1 MSIFISIFTYL
12 PSILAFFVIFS
23 LLIFV
28 HEFGHFIMAKRA
40 GIYVQEFGLG
50 LPPRIFGKKYG
61 ETIYSLNAI
70 PFGGFV
76 RLLGEDA
83 RDSKALKNPRSF
95 VNKSI
100 SARVKVIVAGVS
112 MNFLLA
118 FILLDIGF
126 TFGIEPLIVN
136 GEDVLANITNGTMQV
151 QSGMLVKSVETG
163 SFAEKIG
170 FYPGDRILGF
180 ERERVFTVQD
190 FLTTIQKYGIKE
202 VTVQRNGTNIVLPL
216 TDFPE
221 KESGL
226 TFYELLEL
234 PRVRVHSIDADSS
247 VYSSG
252 ILQGD
257 IILRVNGQELYF
269 AKDLEDIIGYGD
281 SAEYEILRDN
291 ERMKFS
297 VPLSQNAT
305 VVISSVL
312 TGSAAETA
320 GLKAGD
326 EIRRVGGTAIS
337 TFENVRTIT
346 KEHLGSPLEILVR
359 RMGQDFSITVVP
371 DNQGYMGVVLS
382 QVLGDPYAGIKVY
395 DDSVL
400 TSVIHISS
408 LKYPFW
414 QAPIKAWTELRRLS
428 TITVEMFA
436 NVLQKIIGEGRVP
449 SEVAGP
455 IGIAQ
460 LTHVFVKQGFLS
472 IVRFTALLSLS
483 LGVINILPIPAL
495 DGGRLLFIV
504 VEIIRGKRANARFES
519 MIHGLGYALLMFL
532 IIMVTFNDIMRI
544 FSSQV

>member
-1 MSIFISIFTYL
+1 MSIFISI
-12 PSILAFFVIFS
+12 LAFFIIFS
-23 LLIFV
+23 LLILV

-40 GIYVQEFGLG
+40 DIYVQEFGLG

-61 ETIYSLNAI
+61 ETVYSLNAI

-76 RLLGEDA
+76 RLLGEDI
-83 RDSKALKNPRSF
+83 RDSQSLKNPRSF

-100 SARVKVIVAGVS
+100 FARMKVIVAGVV

-136 GEDVLANITNGTMQV
+136 GEDVLSNISNGTMEV
-151 QSGMLVKSVETG
+151 QPGMLVKNVEPG
-163 SFAEKIG
+163 SFAEKTG
-170 FYPGDRILGF
+170 FNPGDRILGF
-180 ERERVFTVQD
+180 ETERVFTVQD
-190 FLTTIQKYGIKE
+190 FFATIRKYGIKE
-202 VTVQRNGTNIVLPL
+202 VKIQRNANTVVLQL
-216 TDFPE
+216 TDVPE

-226 TFYELLEL
+226 VLHELLEL
-234 PRVRVHSIDADSS
+234 PRVRVHSIDANSLA
-247 VYSSG
+247 YSSG
-252 ILQGD
+252 ILPGD

-269 AKDLEDIIGYGD
+269 AKDLEDSIGYKD
-281 SAEYEILRDN
+281 STEYEILRNN
-291 ERMKFS
+291 ERIKFS
-297 VPLSQNAT
+297 VPFSQNAI
-305 VVISSVL
+305 VAVSSVL
-312 TGSAAETA
+312 PQSAAETA
-320 GLKAGD
+320 GLKPGD
-326 EIRRVGGTAIS
+326 EIQSVQGKKVL
-337 TFENVRTIT
+337 TFEDVRAIT
-346 KEHLGSPLEILVR
+346 KEYPDSPLEIVVNR
-359 RMGQDFSITVVP
+359 SGQNFPITVVP

-395 DDSVL
+395 DDSLL
-400 TSVIHISS
+400 TSVVHISPV
-408 LKYPFW
+408 KYPFW
-414 QAPIKAWTELRRLS
+414 QAPIQAWSELGRLS
-428 TITVEMFA
+428 KITVSMFV
-436 NVLQKIIGEGRVP
+436 NVVQKLTSEGRVP

-519 MIHGLGYALLMFL
+519 MIHGMGYALLMLL
-532 IIMVTFNDIMRI
+532 IIMVTFNDIVRI
-544 FSSQV
+544 FSPQS